1 MAASTAAVVVAR
13 SLVSAPPF
21 PFSCDGLESHFSAV
35 RHAVVALL
43 QALWIGDIPAGRST
57 WNRRRGWRS
66 QECCWGWRWRGRAAG
81 LALAMRAEGKPPPP
95 WRRNRVRA
103 VVMGGLLTVGGDAA
117 LQLMSEQDGFGD
129 FLH

>member
-1 MAASTAAVVVAR
+1 MVVAR
-13 SLVSAPPF
+13 TLVIAPPF
-21 PFSCDGLESHFSAV
+21 PFGFEDLESHLSAV
-35 RHAVVALL
+35 RLVVVALL
-43 QALWIGDIPAGRST
+43 LALWIGDVPAGRST

-66 QECCWGWRWRGRAAG
+66 QECGWVWRWRRRGRAAG
-81 LALAMRAEGKPPPP
+81 LALAMRAEGKQPPP